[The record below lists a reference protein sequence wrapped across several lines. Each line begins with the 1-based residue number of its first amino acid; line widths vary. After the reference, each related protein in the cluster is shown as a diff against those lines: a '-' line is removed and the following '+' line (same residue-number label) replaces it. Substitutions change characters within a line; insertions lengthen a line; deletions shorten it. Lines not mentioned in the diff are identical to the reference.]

1 MVDLEIFLTV
11 ASRVVASSEVID
23 LGGIESNGDGSTCA
37 DDCGGVDIENDDDTV
52 DDGTPSI
59 HVVGFILSTSFSFL
73 SLPRVAVILELESS
87 LFGDGS
93 DVKLYSFDMVEL
105 RLSAVL

>member
-1 MVDLEIFLTV
+1 M
-11 ASRVVASSEVID
+11 SRVVASREIVD

-37 DDCGGVDIENDDDTV
+37 EDCGGVDIENDDDTV
-52 DDGTPSI
+52 VVGAPTI
-59 HVVGFILSTSFSFL
+59 HVVGAVLSTS
-73 SLPRVAVILELESS
+73 LPLISSARIAFIMMLEFA

-93 DVKLYSFDMVEL
+93 GVKLNSLDRVEF